1 MMIFIQLTL
10 ISYTAQ
16 KMKCSFMDFFSKC
29 DQDTADLVT
38 FTEDIF
44 MENFIFFVVLFE
56 KIKNSIS
63 TE

>member
-1 MMIFIQLTL
+1 MIFIQLTL

-16 KMKCSFMDFFSKC
+16 RMKCSVMDFFSKC

-38 FTEDIF
+38 FIEDIF
-44 MENFIFFVVLFE
+44 MENFIFCVALFE

-63 TE
+63 ME